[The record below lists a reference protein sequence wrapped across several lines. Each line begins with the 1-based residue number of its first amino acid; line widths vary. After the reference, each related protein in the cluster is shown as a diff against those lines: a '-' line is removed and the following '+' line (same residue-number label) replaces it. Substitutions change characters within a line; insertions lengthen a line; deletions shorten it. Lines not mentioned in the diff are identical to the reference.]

1 MDEQKEKYM
10 SVLKRI
16 TIVVVLSC
24 GLFGLKVSG
33 QSFSYRDSVYRRII
47 MEGGKSIDCHLSYQI
62 GSSRV
67 LPSYGGNAVELG
79 KLDDFLRVTLAD
91 TLVSIKGISITGYGS
106 IEGTYIRN
114 EELSRVRAEG
124 FALYLK
130 RRYSGLFSC
139 PVRTAHVAEDWEGL
153 KELVSASSLG
163 EKELVLSIINYVGV
177 FEGREKQ
184 LMELGGGGIY
194 REMQRNYFPLLR
206 RVQVRVE
213 YDLQKVIEEHYQVK
227 IEQKDF
233 AAVLEREKER
243 LGISTTKPAAKTDIT
258 VSLQDDAP
266 AEREQKPALPPA
278 SLMPQSS
285 QSSQSPELSHSPRS
299 PELSQALQT
308 SQSPESSQASPSP
321 PRSPSGEFLPLL
333 AVKTNLLY
341 LGGYS
346 AELKKEYLT
355 PNVEV
360 EYFPAPH
367 WSISGEYVY
376 GVVETQGDDAH
387 VWAPSSLSLEPRYW
401 FFDRS
406 GKHHWLYLGI
416 YGLYGEFDELYSDA
430 QDDGHTGS
438 YYEGGL
444 SAGCYIPFGSRLGVE
459 LGARLGYRSTDG
471 AIYYYSNSHYYYK
484 SSYTQS
490 GLKATGFRV
499 SVSYRFGKKHSP
511 RK

>member
-1 MDEQKEKYM
+1 MNEQKEKYM

-16 TIVVVLSC
+16 TIAVLLAC
-24 GLFGLKVSG
+24 GLFGMKASG
-33 QSFSYRDSVYRRII
+33 QSFSYRDSIYRRII

-79 KLDDFLRVTLAD
+79 KLDNFLRVTLAD

-106 IEGTYIRN
+106 IDGTYIRN

-124 FALYLK
+124 FALYL
-130 RRYSGLFSC
+130 RQRYSGLFSY

-184 LMELGGGGIY
+184 LMELGGGVIY

-213 YDLQKVIEEHYQVK
+213 YDLQKVIEEHYKVK

-233 AAVLEREKER
+233 AAVLEREKQR
-243 LGISTTKPAAKTDIT
+243 LGILATNPDSLQGAKIIQKNIPEPAAKTDIT

-278 SLMPQSS
+278 SL
-285 QSSQSPELSHSPRS
+285 
-299 PELSQALQT
+299 T
-308 SQSPESSQASPSP
+308 PESSQPSKASPSP
-321 PRSPSGEFLPLL
+321 PRSPAGEFLPLL

-346 AELKKEYLT
+346 AELKKKYLT

-376 GVVETQGDDAH
+376 GMVETQGDDAH

-406 GKHHWLYLGI
+406 GKHHWLYLGV
-416 YGLYGEFDELYSDA
+416 YGLSGEFDELYSDA

-444 SAGCYIPFGSRLGVE
+444 SAGCYIPFGSRLGLE

-471 AIYYYSNSHYYYK
+471 AVYYYSNSHYYYK

-499 SVSYRFGKKHSP
+499 SVSYRFGKKYSP

>member
-1 MDEQKEKYM
+1 MDEQKEKFM
-10 SVLKRI
+10 SVVKRI
-16 TIVVVLSC
+16 TIAIILAC
-24 GLFGLKVSG
+24 GLFGMKVSG
-33 QSFSYRDSVYRRII
+33 QSFSYRDSVYRYVI
-47 MEGGKSIDCHLSYQI
+47 IDCHLSYQI

-79 KLDDFLRVTLAD
+79 KLDKFLRATLAD
-91 TLVSIKGISITGYGS
+91 TLVSIKGISIIGYAS
-106 IEGTYIRN
+106 IDGIYMHN
-114 EELSRVRAEG
+114 DELSRVRAEG
-124 FALYLK
+124 FALYL
-130 RRYSGLFSC
+130 RQRYSGLLSY

-153 KELVSASSLG
+153 KKLVSASSLG
-163 EKELVLSIINYVGV
+163 EKELVLSIINYVGI
-177 FEGREKQ
+177 FEGRKKQ
-184 LMELGGGGIY
+184 LMELAGGAIY
-194 REMQRNYFPLLR
+194 RDMQRNYFPLLR
-206 RVQVRVE
+206 RVRVSVK
-213 YDLQKVIEEHYQVK
+213 YDLQKVIEKYNKVK

-233 AAVLEREKER
+233 VAVLEREKQR
-243 LGISTTKPAAKTDIT
+243 LGISTTNPDSLQDAKIIQKNIPEPAAKTDIT
-258 VSLQDDAP
+258 VSLKDDAP
-266 AEREQKPALPPA
+266 AERELKPALPPA
-278 SLMPQSS
+278 SLI
-285 QSSQSPELSHSPRS
+285 
-299 PELSQALQT
+299 
-308 SQSPESSQASPSP
+308 SPSP
-321 PRSPSGEFLPLL
+321 PRSPAGEFLPLL

-406 GKHHWLYLGI
+406 GKHHWLYLGV
-416 YGLYGEFDELYSDA
+416 YGLSGEFDELYSDA

-444 SAGCYIPFGSRLGVE
+444 SAGCYIPFSSRLGLE
-459 LGARLGYRSTDG
+459 LGGRLGYRSTDG
-471 AIYYYSNSHYYYK
+471 DRYYYSNSHYYYK
-484 SSYTQS
+484 NSYTQS